1 MAEEAQTQAQ
11 PTETAQPAQQ
21 AQPAG
26 TAQPAQ
32 TAQLQPAEKKTKW
45 WVWLIVVLVAL
56 GILGGGAWYLFFR

>member
-11 PTETAQPAQQ
+11 PAGTAQPAQQ

-26 TAQPAQ
+26 TAQPTQ
-32 TAQLQPAEKKTKW
+32 TTAQPQEEKKTKW